1 MAGRSK
7 RLAIGL
13 LLGGLALFAV
23 VFNLLERLA
32 TPATP
37 EESSVTEEHDDA
49 SAPEAIIP
57 EVRRLGVDGVVIDA
71 GELRRTTIVIDGGPE
86 KVDLL
91 VACLEAGVEQAF
103 GEGGSFVPPGAT
115 GWLTRGAQRRAYEKY
130 VRDEVDRITDE
141 CNH

>member
-1 MAGRSK
+1 MPSRRRS
-7 RLAIGL
+7 LAL
-13 LLGGLALFAV
+13 LLGCLALFAV
-23 VFNLLERLA
+23 GFSLLERLV
-32 TPATP
+32 TPPTP
-37 EESSVTEEHDDA
+37 LAEAVDKESSDA
-49 SAPEAIIP
+49 LEPIVP